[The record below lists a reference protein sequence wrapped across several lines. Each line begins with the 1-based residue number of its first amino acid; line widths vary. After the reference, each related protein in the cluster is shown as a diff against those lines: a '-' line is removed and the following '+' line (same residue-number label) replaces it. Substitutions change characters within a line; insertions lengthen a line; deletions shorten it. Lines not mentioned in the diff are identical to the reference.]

1 MSLTRKERRAG
12 GFTLIEL
19 MIVLFILGLL
29 AALVALLATGEC
41 HARGARGLPMLCISL
56 AASCLTDHA
65 ARCVVMHA

>member
-1 MSLTRKERRAG
+1 MRS
-12 GFTLIEL
+12 F
-19 MIVLFILGLL
+19 VLL

-56 AASCLTDHA
+56 AASCLTDPA